1 MIRKVGDIGQCCSS
15 GIECMSH
22 FAPPATFLYNNYRQA
37 LDILEETLQTEY
49 WQKLIDL
56 QASKQR
62 LGAALESINKAGSE
76 CNVGEVGKCKRK
88 MARQLLVTPAGQLA
102 MDRYFKLLWAKE
114 KIQWLNIEIQRVVS
128 YIQDEDMYLHQC
140 KELPSSNRKGRFNEH
155 HLCHLTDIA
164 LLPGFSGTVSTCI
177 SIWTGPG
184 ESTIKPAPII
194 APSTSLES
202 ASLPLLVMPGE
213 TLQMDLSKTEEDLG
227 GGGGGGGGG
236 LNSTG
241 TDLI

>member
-1 MIRKVGDIGQCCSS
+1 MHV
-15 GIECMSH
+15 
-22 FAPPATFLYNNYRQA
+22 T
-37 LDILEETLQTEY
+37 EETLQTEY

-102 MDRYFKLLWAKE
+102 MDRMK
-114 KIQWLNIEIQRVVS
+114 
-128 YIQDEDMYLHQC
+128 
-140 KELPSSNRKGRFNEH
+140 
-155 HLCHLTDIA
+155 
-164 LLPGFSGTVSTCI
+164 TCI
-177 SIWTGPG
+177 YINARNYIWTGPG

-227 GGGGGGGGG
+227 EEEEEEEEDSIALARTLYNVLHVSAG
-236 LNSTG
+236 STHG
-241 TDLI
+241 DKVDK